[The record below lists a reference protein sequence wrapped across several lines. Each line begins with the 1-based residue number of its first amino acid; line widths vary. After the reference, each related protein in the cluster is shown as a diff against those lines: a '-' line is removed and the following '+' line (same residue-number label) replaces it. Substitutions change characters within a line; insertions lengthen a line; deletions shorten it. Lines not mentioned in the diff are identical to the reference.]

1 MGTSVPDMRG
11 FVVLLDARTRRVVC
25 RGRNLS
31 ARPERARATV
41 RYGLTM
47 NSRVFLSHASEDR
60 TIAER
65 LCRFLESHGWRC
77 WLAPRDLPTGSE
89 WPEQILNPIEESAA
103 LVALI
108 SEHALRSDP
117 VKNELAH
124 AAQRRLQI
132 FPLRIDGVALTPF
145 FQFHL
150 NRLHIL
156 STTSGSLGQA
166 LKQLE
171 DALRASS
178 MPTAP
183 PEPKARPSKARPER
197 VPAPRAAD
205 GKQPPSSSAS
215 LSAP

>member
-1 MGTSVPDMRG
+1 
-11 FVVLLDARTRRVVC
+11 
-25 RGRNLS
+25 
-31 ARPERARATV
+31 
-41 RYGLTM
+41 M

-89 WPEQILNPIEESAA
+89 WPEEILNAIEESAA

-124 AAQRRLQI
+124 AAQRKLQI

-156 STTSGSLGQA
+156 STTPGSLGQA

-171 DALRASS
+171 DALRVSTS
-178 MPTAP
+178 MPTAT
-183 PEPKARPSKARPER
+183 ARAE
-197 VPAPRAAD
+197 
-205 GKQPPSSSAS
+205 SSAVEGATRAGAPAERAGREAACVISRLGVSARRCSDQS
-215 LSAP
+215 LRFRRDGDQPDLQRP

>member
-1 MGTSVPDMRG
+1 
-11 FVVLLDARTRRVVC
+11 
-25 RGRNLS
+25 
-31 ARPERARATV
+31 
-41 RYGLTM
+41 
-47 NSRVFLSHASEDR
+47 
-60 TIAER
+60 
-65 LCRFLESHGWRC
+65 GWRC

-89 WPEQILNPIEESAA
+89 WPEQILNAIEESAA

-156 STTSGSLGQA
+156 TTPTGSLGKA
-166 LKQLE
+166 HKHLE
-171 DALRASS
+171 AALRASS
-178 MPTAP
+178 SPPAP
-183 PEPKARPSKARPER
+183 PEPRARPSKARPER
-197 VPAPRAAD
+197 APAPRAQD
-205 GKQPPSSSAS
+205 GKQRAFSSGSV
-215 LSAP
+215 SAPAGALINPYDFAGTATN